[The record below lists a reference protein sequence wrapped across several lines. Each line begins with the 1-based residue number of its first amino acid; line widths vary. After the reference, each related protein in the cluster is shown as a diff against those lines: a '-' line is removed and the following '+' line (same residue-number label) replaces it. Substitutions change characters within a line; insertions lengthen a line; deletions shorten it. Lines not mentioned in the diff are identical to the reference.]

1 MLCRILYSGLALAL
15 LASVSLCQEV
25 LPDGPAQ
32 PGAAQRSENNSPP
45 PHESGRILWIIPNH
59 RSSPSLQ
66 NYEPLTIGEKFKI
79 ASKDAFDPGTMAL
92 GALFGGESQL
102 TNGNRSF
109 GQGGAGFG
117 RYFGAAYGDF
127 LIGDYMTEAVFPS
140 LLRQDPRYFRRG
152 SGSGWSRVS
161 YAIGQIFLTH
171 RDSGGT
177 QFNYSEIIGN
187 STAVAISNAYY
198 ADHRTASDA
207 VSKLGIQLGVDM
219 AGNILKEFWPE
230 LERKFK
236 RKHSGNNNPNR
247 ANGK

>member
-1 MLCRILYSGLALAL
+1 MERREFMLCRILYSGLASAL

-32 PGAAQRSENNSPP
+32 PGAARSENNSLP

-127 LIGDYMTEAVFPS
+127 LIGDYMAEWAFPT
-140 LLRQDPRYFRRG
+140 LLHQDPRYFRRG
-152 SGSGWSRVS
+152 TGTGWSRLG
-161 YAIGQIFLTH
+161 YAMGQIFWIH

-177 QFNYSEIIGN
+177 QFNYSEVIGN
-187 STAVAISNAYY
+187 ATTTAISTSYY
-198 ADHRTASDA
+198 ADNRTAADG
-207 VSKLGIQLGVDM
+207 VSKLGVQLGVDM
-219 AGNILKEFWPE
+219 AANILKEFWPD
-230 LERKFK
+230 LDRK
-236 RKHSGNNNPNR
+236 
-247 ANGK
+247 

>member
-1 MLCRILYSGLALAL
+1 VNRRIFLSCFALAL
-15 LASVSLCQEV
+15 LAAQPV

-32 PGAAQRSENNSPP
+32 PDAAEGAREN
-45 PHESGRILWIIPNH
+45 GRILWIIPNH

-66 NYEPLTIGEKFKI
+66 NYEPLKSGQKFKL
-79 ASKDAFDPGTMAL
+79 ASQDAFDPGTVAL

-109 GQGGAGFG
+109 GQGVAGYG
-117 RYFGAAYGDF
+117 KYFGSAYGDF
-127 LIGDYMTEAVFPS
+127 LIGDYMTEAVFPA
-140 LLRQDPRYFRRG
+140 LFHQDPRYFRRG
-152 SGSGWSRVS
+152 SGSGWSRAG
-161 YAIGQIFLTH
+161 YAIGQIFWTH

-187 STAVAISNAYY
+187 SAAVAISNAYY

-219 AGNILKEFWPE
+219 AGNEFWPE

-236 RKHSGNNNPNR
+236 RKHSENTVPDKGIGSK
-247 ANGK
+247 AH